1 MKNNITTRQGDHG
14 TTSLAD
20 GTIVTKNDQKIE
32 ACGTLDEL
40 NCHVGMLLTMNLPE
54 EYSGMLNTIQRRL
67 FAIGASM
74 SGTTYPK
81 DFPTEMHI
89 MQMEQFINTA
99 PTFHGFILPGGHPSA
114 AQCHICR
121 AVCRPA
127 AGKARRRDA
136 RSVGSCAAGRRC
148 CRTDLVPYLNRLSDF
163 FFALALKLNI
173 FYGVAE
179 KNL

>member
-1 MKNNITTRQGDHG
+1 
-14 TTSLAD
+14 
-20 GTIVTKNDQKIE
+20 
-32 ACGTLDEL
+32 
-40 NCHVGMLLTMNLPE
+40 MLLTMNLPE
-54 EYSGMLNTIQRRL
+54 EYSDMLDTIQRRL

-121 AVCRPA
+121 AVCRRA
-127 AGKARRRDA
+127 ERH
-136 RSVGSCAAGRRC
+136 
-148 CRTDLVPYLNRLSDF
+148 LVPYLNRLSDF

>member
-1 MKNNITTRQGDHG
+1 
-14 TTSLAD
+14 
-20 GTIVTKNDQKIE
+20 
-32 ACGTLDEL
+32 
-40 NCHVGMLLTMNLPE
+40 
-54 EYSGMLNTIQRRL
+54 
-67 FAIGASM
+67 
-74 SGTTYPK
+74 
-81 DFPTEMHI
+81 

-121 AVCRPA
+121 AVCRRA
-127 AGKARRRDA
+127 ERH
-136 RSVGSCAAGRRC
+136 VVTC